1 MRDKIIREHLGK
13 TVHIIVDRP
22 VGYRHGDILYP
33 VNYGYL
39 PGVTAG
45 DGEAQ
50 DVYILGVCEPLQ
62 EFDGRIIG
70 AVRRK
75 NDVEDKLVAAPEG
88 MELHQAQI
96 AEAVH
101 FQEQYFDSTID
112 SLLRKSCGVLV
123 YRDVDSVREYLL
135 VLQSGGSWSI
145 PKGHMEAGETEKE
158 TALRELF
165 EETGLTTAPDAGKRA
180 VTEYPLSP
188 FGRKQLVIFTGK
200 AEGDLKLR
208 AGEINAFKWVNAEA
222 LKDYLYPDTVS
233 ACQGLLQK

>member
-88 MELHQAQI
+88 MEFHQAQI

-145 PKGHMEAGETEKE
+145 PKGHMEAGESEEE

-200 AEGDLKLR
+200 AEGSLKLR
-208 AGEINAFKWVNAEA
+208 AGEIRASVWVTAEK
-222 LKDYLYPDTVS
+222 LKTYLYPNTAA
-233 ACQGLLQK
+233 ACERLI